1 MAASERKE
9 AISKLVFIIIIN
21 NNLTDEIDKA
31 KQGVNELAG
40 IEIYKIEK

>member
-1 MAASERKE
+1 MTVSERKE
-9 AISKLVFIIIIN
+9 AISNLVLIIN